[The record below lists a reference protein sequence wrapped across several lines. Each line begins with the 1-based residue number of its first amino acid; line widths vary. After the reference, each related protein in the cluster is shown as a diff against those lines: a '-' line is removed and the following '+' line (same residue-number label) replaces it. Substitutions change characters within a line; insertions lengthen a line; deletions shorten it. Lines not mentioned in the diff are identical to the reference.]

1 MTEEGFPEVELKAG
15 FRWAPWEYSYYNQLI
30 SPCGVGRALVSRNV
44 SSLNPNLALRSV
56 ALEKCIFSPI
66 TELNAMRWSGR
77 ARLEQSA
84 QLREALESVKY
95 GNQTRPRI
103 WQPPV
108 YDPVAGR
115 RFLPDTLK
123 RITIKRTLDGRH
135 PSQSWRSRPVIKGF
149 LPAEWALLRN
159 LEHL

>member
-1 MTEEGFPEVELKAG
+1 
-15 FRWAPWEYSYYNQLI
+15 
-30 SPCGVGRALVSRNV
+30 
-44 SSLNPNLALRSV
+44 
-56 ALEKCIFSPI
+56 
-66 TELNAMRWSGR
+66 MRWSGR

-159 LEHL
+159 LEHLDLSDETGQGLIEGPIPSTWLMLTKLRTM